1 MSKNSEKLK
10 IYVLWKNF
18 SKLIKREIMRKIP
31 GMLLSL
37 FMMDE
42 YQPCAKCK
50 SLNICDIAFVQE
62 KSLVLII
69 DLNVFDSMFM
79 L

>member
-1 MSKNSEKLK
+1 
-10 IYVLWKNF
+10 
-18 SKLIKREIMRKIP
+18 MRKVP
-31 GMLLSL
+31 GTLLSL